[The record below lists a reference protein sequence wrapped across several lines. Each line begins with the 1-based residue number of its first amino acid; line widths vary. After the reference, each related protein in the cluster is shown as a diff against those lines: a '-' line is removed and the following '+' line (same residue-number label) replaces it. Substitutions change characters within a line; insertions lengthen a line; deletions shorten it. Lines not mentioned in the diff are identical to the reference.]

1 MEEQQ
6 EITMQ
11 SPIGIL
17 RIVGSE
23 HGVQSILFTEDDRVV
38 SSDAEAV
45 PETLKTARRQL
56 EEYFSKQRKDFDFPL
71 LLKGTDFQKRVWKA
85 LTKIPYGSTKTYKEQ
100 TLELGDIKAIRAV
113 ASANGK
119 NPMSIVVPCHRVL
132 GSDGRLTGYAGGL
145 WRKKW
150 LLEHEE
156 ALNQMS
162 LF

>member
-23 HGVQSILFTEDDRVV
+23 HGVQSILFTEGDRVV

-71 LLKGTDFQKRVWKA
+71 VLKGTDFQKRVWKA
-85 LTKIPYGSTKTYKEQ
+85 LTKIPYGSTKTYREQ